1 MLTDSD
7 SVLLVIVWV
16 ENCWSKFWCYS
27 IELSEFEQ
35 RLVLY
40 RTFWVRVLLKFLV
53 PDDELNKELVK
64 GNAFVFFNSDSI
76 GISDSESRFFF
87 RNFWFLSSFLSS
99 SSDSAVEIS
108 EFDFWLSWLCSLFL
122 YRLHVDSKVN
132 ELWTNVMSLHRA
144 DHMSVF

>member
-7 SVLLVIVWV
+7 SVLLVMIWV
-16 ENCWSKFWCYS
+16 ENCWSRFRCYS

-40 RTFWVRVLLKFLV
+40 RTFWVWVLLKFLIS
-53 PDDELNKELVK
+53 DDELNKELIK
-64 GNAFVFFNSDSI
+64 SNAFVFFDSDSI
-76 GISDSESRFFF
+76 EISDFESRFFF
-87 RNFWFLSSFLSS
+87 RNFWFLLSFLSS

-108 EFDFWLSWLCSLFL
+108 DFNFWFKLCNLFL

-144 DHMSVF
+144 NHMNVF